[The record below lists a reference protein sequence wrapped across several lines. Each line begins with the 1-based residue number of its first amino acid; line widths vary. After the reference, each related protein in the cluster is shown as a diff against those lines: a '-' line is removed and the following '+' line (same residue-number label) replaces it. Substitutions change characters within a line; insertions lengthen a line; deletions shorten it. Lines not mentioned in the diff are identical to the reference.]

1 MTGYTAASEKG
12 YAEVAMGVGEI
23 TKQIAK
29 EALLNA
35 TRDPAPTPAAIVPAP
50 APDISGTAMLAQIA
64 AMQKALKEDEELVVY
79 VSAAG
84 EKLRVVEI
92 FLPAPAVAVV
102 SGVDANRAL
111 TRVVTAVAA
120 LQLVCRTA
128 KVAAGAKPARIGL
141 INPKSKDSNS

>member
-1 MTGYTAASEKG
+1 
-12 YAEVAMGVGEI
+12 MGVGEI

-29 EALLNA
+29 EALLNV
-35 TRDPAPTPAAIVPAP
+35 TRDPAPPAAGAVGPAP
-50 APDISGTAMLAQIA
+50 VADVTGAAMLAQIA
-64 AMQKALKEDEELVVY
+64 AMQKALKEDEELVVHL
-79 VSAAG
+79 SAAG

-92 FLPAPAVAVV
+92 FLPSPAVAVV
-102 SGVDANRAL
+102 SGVDANRVL

-120 LQLVCRTA
+120 MQLVCRTA